1 MKKIIDE
8 KTFLI
13 NLPHFRLGHFWT
25 IQFIKRYLN
34 KARFRKSTPLA
45 ALSVSFQNLVS
56 NLNTYQDVHEVGWSR
71 LFFFCNSFNFAIIGS
86 LQCIPCFN

>member
-1 MKKIIDE
+1 MKKFIDE

-13 NLPHFRLGHFWT
+13 NLPHFKLDHFWT
-25 IQFIKRYLN
+25 IQFIKWYLN
-34 KARFRKSTPLA
+34 KAHFRKSTPPS

-71 LFFFCNSFNFAIIGS
+71 LFFF
-86 LQCIPCFN
+86 L